1 MNQIRLPASKLAS
14 CIGLN
19 QYVTIH
25 DAVFELVNCRGMN
38 TVEKLALRDQLS
50 QKSKDELCN
59 ALGIGKDSSI
69 SEINQQLQKE
79 CYKVAKNNEDSKVF
93 IDKLS
98 DTTIQSAILGEFN
111 KKAGVVWE
119 NKDLDRVEQKKG
131 IKIEQRN
138 SVMNH
143 IIINLDKD
151 TELKITGRIDGYCP
165 QEDCI
170 IETKHRKNRLFRKV
184 PEYERVQCELYMR
197 MFNVSKVYHTE
208 TFREESVET
217 LLEKDDAFWNRI
229 LKLLK
234 KDFYPLYCQY
244 KMD

>member
-170 IETKHRKNRLFRKV
+170 IETKHRKNRLFRNIDNIVFIIK
-184 PEYERVQCELYMR
+184 LY
-197 MFNVSKVYHTE
+197 NSE
-208 TFREESVET
+208 TF
-217 LLEKDDAFWNRI
+217 WI
-229 LKLLK
+229 LN
-234 KDFYPLYCQY
+234 
-244 KMD
+244 